1 MSNKEL
7 NQRRRIEQLEHQVA
21 MLADGLM
28 FIMTRIQQQRPS
40 PIVGGAP
47 TTVSMLDGYK
57 AYRDQLESQSTNST
71 EAKHEAQD
79 TPRTTVP
86 RVTLQ

>member
-1 MSNKEL
+1 
-7 NQRRRIEQLEHQVA
+7 
-21 MLADGLM
+21 
-28 FIMTRIQQQRPS
+28 
-40 PIVGGAP
+40 
-47 TTVSMLDGYK
+47 VSMLDGYK